1 MVTTAFVN
9 IYGKRVGAV
18 AWDSNRGLAS
28 FEYDPQ
34 FKLEELPIAPIKMP
48 NKNRIYSFPE
58 FRDNETF
65 KGLPGLLADAL
76 PDRYG
81 KELINAWLARQGRPE
96 NSLNP
101 VELLCFIGKRGMGAL
116 EFEPVTGKESNSYDL
131 ELSDLIETTKAL
143 LEKKEELHIS
153 TQHNMEDVMLD
164 VLKMGTSAGGA
175 RPKAII
181 AYNEKTGKI
190 KSGQTLAQEGFEHW
204 LIKFDEI
211 SDVQFGIS
219 KGYGRVEMA
228 YYKMATD
235 FGIDMMESRLVEE
248 NNRVHFMTKRFDRIG
263 GNQKVH
269 SQTLCALQHYDFA
282 NITSY
287 SYEQVFQTM
296 RLLRLSY
303 AEAEQMYKRMVFNVV
318 ARNCD
323 DHTKNF
329 AFLMDTQGKWKL
341 APAYDICFAYRPD
354 SVWVSQHNLS
364 INGKRKNFERKD
376 LISIA
381 EQNSIRNPEKI
392 IDQALDLV
400 KNWKQYAEMFQ
411 VEPTLAQ
418 QIAGELIKEM
428 K

>member
-18 AWDSNRGLAS
+18 AWDPNRELAS

-58 FRDNETF
+58 FRDSDTF
-65 KGLPGLLADAL
+65 KGMPGLLADAL

-81 KELINAWLARQGRPE
+81 KELINAWLARQGRPD

-116 EFEPVTGKESNSYDL
+116 EFEPITGKESNSYDL

-143 LEKKEELHIS
+143 LEKKEDLHIN
-153 TQHNMEDVMLD
+153 TQHYMEDVMLD
-164 VLKMGTSAGGA
+164 ILKMGTSAGGA

-190 KSGQTLAQEGFEHW
+190 KSGQTLAENGFEHW

-211 SDVQFGIS
+211 SDVQFGVS

-235 FGIDMMESRLVEE
+235 FGIDMMESRLIEE
-248 NNRVHFMTKRFDRIG
+248 NHRVHFMTKRFDRVG

-269 SQTLCALQHYDFA
+269 TQTLCALQHYDFA

-296 RLLRLSY
+296 RLLRLTY
-303 AEAEQMYKRMVFNVV
+303 AEAEQMYKRMVFNIV

-329 AFLMDTQGKWKL
+329 AFLMDTHGKWKL

-376 LISIA
+376 LITIA

-400 KNWKQYAEMFQ
+400 KNWNQYAEMYQ
-411 VEPTLAQ
+411 VELTLAQ